1 MKYYP
6 MVRQKKQAVSES
18 DSDKED
24 ESDEESPS
32 TITTFREAV
41 DYGNNLL
48 KFLTEK
54 GEEQLS
60 KNMFQIV
67 QQLQVSQLA
76 HTKQISIRA
85 FTSPQIVYFNL
96 SLIHI

>member
-1 MKYYP
+1 MLGL
-6 MVRQKKQAVSES
+6 SES

-24 ESDEESPS
+24 ESDEESPR

-41 DYGNNLL
+41 DCGNNLL

-60 KNMFQIV
+60 ENMFQII
-67 QQLQVSQLA
+67 QQLQVSQLE

-85 FTSPQIVYFNL
+85 FISP
-96 SLIHI
+96 